1 MQTVLSSANAAG
13 SLFARLGRDG
23 MERDPWV
30 FFKASLVLFTVP
42 QGCSPVGHETST
54 L

>member
-1 MQTVLSSANAAG
+1 MQTVLSSANAAW
-13 SLFARLGRDG
+13 SLFTSLGKDG

-30 FFKASLVLFTVP
+30 FFKASLVLLAVP
-42 QGCSPVGHETST
+42 QECSPVGHETST